1 MNDVRARGP
10 PPSLE
15 LGILGSFLTRLNFR
29 FYPSPGEIM
38 LTNPQPPPPTPFFSS
53 PPLPLPSF
61 SVYIF
66 LFWRSANSFFLLN
79 EYLYCRGWAGLV
91 AKRYDGF
98 VG

>member
-38 LTNPQPPPPTPFFSS
+38 LTTNPPPPAPSFSS
-53 PPLPLPSF
+53 PPLPLPT
-61 SVYIF
+61 F
-66 LFWRSANSFFLLN
+66 LRLYFSFFGGGGGGGGGGGS
-79 EYLYCRGWAGLV
+79 C
-91 AKRYDGF
+91 
-98 VG
+98 

>member
-38 LTNPQPPPPTPFFSS
+38 LTNPPPPPPLPSPLLPLPIFLCLYFSFFGDLQTPFF
-53 PPLPLPSF
+53 F
-61 SVYIF
+61 
-66 LFWRSANSFFLLN
+66 
-79 EYLYCRGWAGLV
+79 
-91 AKRYDGF
+91 
-98 VG
+98 

>member
-38 LTNPQPPPPTPFFSS
+38 LTNPHPPPPPLPSPLLPLPIFLCLYFSFFRDLQTPFF
-53 PPLPLPSF
+53 F
-61 SVYIF
+61 
-66 LFWRSANSFFLLN
+66 
-79 EYLYCRGWAGLV
+79 
-91 AKRYDGF
+91 
-98 VG
+98 

>member
-38 LTNPQPPPPTPFFSS
+38 LTTTPPPPF
-53 PPLPLPSF
+53 LPSPLLPF
-61 SVYIF
+61 PYPPFYVYIF
-66 LFWRSANSFFLLN
+66 LFLEVCKLLFSF
-79 EYLYCRGWAGLV
+79 E
-91 AKRYDGF
+91 
-98 VG
+98 

>member
-38 LTNPQPPPPTPFFSS
+38 LTNPHPLP
-53 PPLPLPSF
+53 PPLPSPLLPYHLSLSMF
-61 SVYIF
+61 F
-66 LFWRSANSFFLLN
+66 FFWRSANSFFLLN

>member
-38 LTNPQPPPPTPFFSS
+38 LTNPQPPPHPFLLLSS
-53 PPLPLPSF
+53 PSLT
-61 SVYIF
+61 IF
-66 LFWRSANSFFLLN
+66 LCLYFSFLEICKLLFSF
-79 EYLYCRGWAGLV
+79 E
-91 AKRYDGF
+91 
-98 VG
+98 

>member
-38 LTNPQPPPPTPFFSS
+38 LTNPHPTPPPPHPFLLLSS
-53 PPLPLPSF
+53 PYPSF

-66 LFWRSANSFFLLN
+66 LFLEICKLLFSF
-79 EYLYCRGWAGLV
+79 E
-91 AKRYDGF
+91 
-98 VG
+98 

>member
-38 LTNPQPPPPTPFFSS
+38 LTNPHPTPPPHPFLLLSS
-53 PPLPLPSF
+53 PYPSF

-66 LFWRSANSFFLLN
+66 LFLEICKLLFSF
-79 EYLYCRGWAGLV
+79 E
-91 AKRYDGF
+91 
-98 VG
+98 